1 MIQRYFCVNDT
12 VKEIVEVDIQAQ
24 NTQEPIELFSWL
36 YTIFINSDTI
46 KVLSASEQQD
56 MQQCKQMLKGKLAKN
71 GIYAGCKIVGSWHE
85 IYFYLKSAKGIE
97 SKIRDI
103 LSNFNYT
110 FESNAVKDKSWK
122 FYEMELLPN
131 EYQQHHIQNRQIID
145 ELIDAGDEIAI
156 KREVEH
162 YIVFDTS
169 SLRDKF
175 YNILQE
181 HSLSCKEMFDDDDAY
196 NISLAHMQTL
206 DFDDMCKFT
215 DNLVKL
221 SNQFHAR
228 YIGWNTKLVKDI

>member
-46 KVLSASEQQD
+46 KVLSTSAQQD
-56 MQQCKQMLKGKLAKN
+56 MQQCKQMLKDELKKN
-71 GIYAGCKIVGSWHE
+71 GIYVGCKIVGSWHE
-85 IYFYLKSAKGIE
+85 IYFYLKSVKGIE
-97 SKIRDI
+97 GKIRDI
-103 LSNFNYT
+103 LSNFDYT

-122 FYEMELLPN
+122 FYEIELLPN

-145 ELIDAGDEIAI
+145 ELIDAGDEITI
-156 KREVEH
+156 KREIEH

-196 NISLAHMQTL
+196 NISLAQMQTL

-228 YIGWNTKLVKDI
+228 YIGWNTRLVKDI